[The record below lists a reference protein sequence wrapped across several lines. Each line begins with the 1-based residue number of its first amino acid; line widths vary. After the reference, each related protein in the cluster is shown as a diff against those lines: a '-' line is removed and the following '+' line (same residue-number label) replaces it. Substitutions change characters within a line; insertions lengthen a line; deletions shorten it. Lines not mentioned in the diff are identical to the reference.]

1 MTLTPD
7 EIKQNNNKKIEEF
20 YTKRTAESYLKLN
33 RRSSLMSIIFGKLLR
48 QS

>member
-7 EIKQNNNKKIEEF
+7 EINKNNNTKFEEF

-33 RRSSLMSIIFGKLLR
+33 RRSSLLSIIFGKLLR